1 VNEQD
6 AIHLIESQR
15 ESIDLD
21 PDMEF
26 ESAEKAIVPYMP
38 NPDEPGP
45 VEDRIAWVVTYSC
58 NWGFVEI
65 QVEDPGGEIL
75 GIRRSA

>member
-1 VNEQD
+1 VNERD
-6 AIHLIESQR
+6 AIHLVESKR
-15 ESIDLD
+15 EELDLD

-26 ESAEKAIVPYMP
+26 EYAEKAIVPYMP

-65 QVEDPGGEIL
+65 LVDDLGREIL